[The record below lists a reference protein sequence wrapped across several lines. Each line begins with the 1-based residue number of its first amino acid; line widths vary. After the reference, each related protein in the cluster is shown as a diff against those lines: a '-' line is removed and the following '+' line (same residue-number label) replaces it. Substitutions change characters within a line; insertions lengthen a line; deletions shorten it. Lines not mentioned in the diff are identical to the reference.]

1 MKDKEERKKERKEGK
16 ITEYN
21 HSEIKRKQTSE
32 NYFATLKEKQS
43 YIYDI

>member
-1 MKDKEERKKERKEGK
+1 MKDKEERKKGRKEEK
-16 ITEYN
+16 VTEYN

-32 NYFATLKEKQS
+32 NYFATIKEKQS